1 MEENRER
8 NHRIEPHAFQASLL
22 FTEWTFQSLIISMFI
37 FAWQCFIKNLKGME
51 VSLITSICSVGK
63 ENRSTLES
71 QPWSL
76 S

>member
-37 FAWQCFIKNLKGME
+37 LLDNVL
-51 VSLITSICSVGK
+51 LRT
-63 ENRSTLES
+63 
-71 QPWSL
+71 
-76 S
+76 

>member
-1 MEENRER
+1 MEENREQ
-8 NHRIEPHAFQASLL
+8 NHRIEPHALQASLL